1 MGQPRDESLADEGH
15 GDGGQDE
22 LECLCDRP
30 VPGHRRH
37 ACPTWGACA
46 SSRAAGIPRSTR
58 TCRRNRKPFPADPVP
73 AAAGTVHA
81 GYSRGVRSEKN
92 RRASGRPY
100 LPRRGPQRSMRASL
114 GGPGGVRMSSD
125 AASSPLALVEAV
137 PPLPSLPRLWGVVLA
152 GGEGVRLRAL
162 ARQIC
167 GDERPKQ
174 YLPLQTRE
182 AAPWISLIRPYAPSA
197 ASRSLI
203 WTQFSSPPESD

>member
-1 MGQPRDESLADEGH
+1 
-15 GDGGQDE
+15 
-22 LECLCDRP
+22 
-30 VPGHRRH
+30 
-37 ACPTWGACA
+37 
-46 SSRAAGIPRSTR
+46 
-58 TCRRNRKPFPADPVP
+58 VP

-81 GYSRGVRSEKN
+81 GYSRGVRSERN

-114 GGPGGVRMSSD
+114 GGPGGVQMSSD

-174 YLPLQTRE
+174 YLPLFGDRTLLRETLDRVALAIPPARTAVVTLRHHAGYVAAETRGDGRPHVLLQPQDRGT
-182 AAPWISLIRPYAPSA
+182 APGILLPAQWIPL
-197 ASRSLI
+197 RS
-203 WTQFSSPPESD
+203 